1 MSEHNGMYTLSKH
14 RHVSCLLGTPA
25 PPPPLSGS
33 VLPLSVCVFRL
44 QARLHPKQHLLFPAS
59 CINEGADAA
68 RLSGNESGR
77 TKGRLAL
84 HADGSAAPEVSF

>member
-1 MSEHNGMYTLSKH
+1 MGCTPSANTGMCPASSA
-14 RHVSCLLGTPA
+14 RLL
-25 PPPPLSGS
+25 PPPLSGS